1 MKFSSTFA
9 RLLWRGGFA
18 AAVTA
23 LALAACGGGTRVED
37 FRPNRVIAFGD
48 EYSVFAPATS
58 ASAAEAT
65 ASQALIAARKYNV
78 NAYELN
84 ASGVAQANF
93 DCRSNP
99 LWIQQVAGA
108 FGLTFQ
114 DCRGSIT
121 NPTGLTRAAVGAKA
135 GDVKTQVDN
144 FLATSGN
151 SFTDQDLVTMMA
163 GQNDVLELYAAFPA
177 TAGDTLIAAA
187 RDRAKLL
194 AQEANRVATSGPAVI
209 VMRIPNMDLSPFGR
223 AQSADGRSLLRRL
236 TEAYNIS
243 LQLNLINDGHLIGL
257 VYGDA
262 EVNNMNDFAPAYGIS
277 NVADAWCAQPDT
289 TLLPDCTTKT
299 PSAAASAASATA
311 GNYLWAGSTMLGPTG
326 QARLGTLAADRALNN
341 PF

>member
-1 MKFSSTFA
+1 
-9 RLLWRGGFA
+9 
-18 AAVTA
+18 VTA

-37 FRPNRVIAFGD
+37 FHPDRIVAFGD
-48 EYSVFAPATS
+48 EYSVFAAATS

-65 ASQALIAARKYNV
+65 ASQALIASRKYNV

-99 LWIQQVAGA
+99 LWIQQVASA

-114 DCRGSIT
+114 DCRGTIT
-121 NPTGLTRAAVGAKA
+121 NPTGITRAALGAKA

-144 FLATSGN
+144 FLAAGSG
-151 SFTDQDLVTMMA
+151 FTDRDLVTMMA
-163 GQNDVLELYAAFPA
+163 GQNDVLELYAAYPA
-177 TAGDTLIAAA
+177 TAADTLIAAA
-187 RDRAKLL
+187 GERAKLL
-194 AQEANRVATSGPAVI
+194 AQEANRVATSGPAVL
-209 VMRIPNMDLSPFGR
+209 VVRIPNMDLSPFGR
-223 AQSADGRSLLRRL
+223 AQSADGRSLLRKL
-236 TEAYNIS
+236 TEAYNVS

-262 EVNNMNDFAPAYGIS
+262 EINNMNDFAGAYGIG
-277 NVADAWCAQPDT
+277 NVSDAWCAQPDT
-289 TLLPDCTTKT
+289 TQLLDCSVKT
-299 PSAAASAASATA
+299 PSAAASAASAVATS
-311 GNYLWAGSTMLGPTG
+311 YLWAGSTVLGPSA

>member
-1 MKFSSTFA
+1 MKFSSTLT
-9 RLLWRGGFA
+9 RLLWRGSFA

-23 LALAACGGGTRVED
+23 LALVACGGGTRVED
-37 FRPNRVIAFGD
+37 YHPNRIIAFGD
-48 EYSVFAPATS
+48 EYSVLEAATA

-65 ASQALIAARKYNV
+65 ASQASIAGRKYTV

-84 ASGVAQANF
+84 ASSVAQSNF

-99 LWIQQVAGA
+99 LWIQHVAGA

-114 DCRGSIT
+114 GCQGTATSA
-121 NPTGLTRAAVGAKA
+121 TGVTRAVLGAKA
-135 GDVKTQVDN
+135 ADVKTQVDN

-151 SFTDQDLVTMMA
+151 SFTDKDLVTVMA

-177 TAGDTLIAAA
+177 TGADTLIAAA
-187 RDRAKLL
+187 GDRAKLL
-194 AQEANRVATSGPAVI
+194 AQEANRVATSGPAVL
-209 VMRIPNMDLSPFGR
+209 VMRIPNVDLTPFGQ
-223 AQSADGRSLLRRL
+223 AQTSDGRNLLRKL
-236 TEAYNIS
+236 TEAFNVA

-262 EVNNMNDFAPAYGIS
+262 EINNMHDFAAAYGIS
-277 NVADAWCAQPDT
+277 NVTAAWCATPATAQ
-289 TLLPDCTTKT
+289 LLDCTTKT

-311 GNYLWAGSTMLGPTG
+311 GSYLWAGDTILGPTG
-326 QARLGTLAADRALNN
+326 QSRLGTLAADRALNN